1 MIQQKLNVDELFEVL
16 KQRKTEIT
24 KQDFAKALGDKVKS
38 LTSIDLNYLFDA
50 IDEDKSGAISLTEI
64 QTEFASIDCAM
75 IMK

>member
-1 MIQQKLNVDELFEVL
+1 MLFF
-16 KQRKTEIT
+16 KK
-24 KQDFAKALGDKVKS
+24 
-38 LTSIDLNYLFDA
+38 DLNYLFDA